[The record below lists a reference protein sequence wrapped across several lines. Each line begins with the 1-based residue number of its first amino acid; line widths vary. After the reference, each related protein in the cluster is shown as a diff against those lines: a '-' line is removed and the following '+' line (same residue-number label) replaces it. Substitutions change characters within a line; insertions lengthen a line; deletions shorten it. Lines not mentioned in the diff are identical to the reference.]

1 MATGAACF
9 ESSQL
14 AFLVFG
20 AIFGTLLLCAG
31 FLVILLYWAKH
42 KRWVTLDIPGCDRF
56 TRCATSKGKPAKC
69 MSDFRLPAFINS
81 RRVHPTAGNNKQNKT
96 IVYGI
101 DEIENRET
109 SAEKATDFRIVNFD
123 PRQADDVLPIM
134 QDPSTDISES
144 VGYSVT
150 TLTNANHDVII
161 DKVDST
167 LNNKLTPG
175 DQILGVELSLCG
187 LTSAQIQAIMLQ
199 LASCKYKL
207 KIRRS
212 DVQLAPKAEFNE
224 DQNKNTTNTDFVEQK
239 LAVVT
244 HSEISSTPSATI
256 GSPPPSLP
264 SNSPPTSSAD
274 EDIHCNHANYVN
286 SAPQTAQLE
295 MTTANPSRGNEES
308 SWNNT
313 QNAISDQNSDTLKHE
328 KSAVGS
334 DVPVHVTA
342 NICNNTGP
350 TICNENEVKELNNGI
365 VKESNNNKQTDQPL
379 NNGTSNGNDPK
390 VILSAEQCGTLEVNR
405 RRLENERQHLRQLG
419 II

>member
-42 KRWVTLDIPGCDRF
+42 KRWVTLDIPGCERF
-56 TRCATSKGKPAKC
+56 TRCATSNKGKPAKC
-69 MSDFRLPAFINS
+69 MRDFRLPAFISS
-81 RRVHPTAGNNKQNKT
+81 RRVHPTAGNNKQNET
-96 IVYGI
+96 IVYGV
-101 DEIENRET
+101 DEIENKT
-109 SAEKATDFRIVNFD
+109 SAENRTDFRIVDFY
-123 PRQADDVLPIM
+123 PRQADGGFPSM
-134 QDPSTDISES
+134 QDSSSDMSES
-144 VGYSVT
+144 IGYSVT
-150 TLTNANHDVII
+150 KRTNAKQDVIV

-167 LNNKLTPG
+167 LINKLTPG
-175 DQILGVELSLCG
+175 DQILGVELSLCD
-187 LTSAQIQAIMLQ
+187 LTPAQIQTIMLQ
-199 LASCKYKL
+199 LSVYKYKL
-207 KIRRS
+207 KIRRP
-212 DVQLAPKAEFNE
+212 DVKLAPKTEFNE
-224 DQNKNTTNTDFVEQK
+224 DQQKNTTDTDCVEQK

-264 SNSPPTSSAD
+264 SNSPPTSFAD
-274 EDIHCNHANYVN
+274 EDTHANYVN

-295 MTTANPSRGNEES
+295 MTIANHS
-308 SWNNT
+308 
-313 QNAISDQNSDTLKHE
+313 IE
-328 KSAVGS
+328 KSLEVGS
-334 DVPVHVTA
+334 DVPEHVTA
-342 NICNNTGP
+342 
-350 TICNENEVKELNNGI
+350 NEVKELNNGI

-379 NNGTSNGNDPK
+379 NNGTSNGNDAK

-405 RRLENERQHLRQLG
+405 RRLENERQQLRQLG